1 MADAREDAITTL
13 AGVMALI
20 DVASE
25 AVDAALAAGD
35 GPWLAQAKIVLGHA
49 GKYVTRE
56 ASLLRSRFE
65 RPDGVSLVGFVVN
78 WIPTVAAIGAVAYL
92 CRGPLHL
99 AAVWSALV
107 CVAAMFG
114 ASVVFTPL
122 WRAVTTRYVPR
133 RFTAERVSSN
143 RPLTSPFRSSDAAR
157 RRKCW
162 C

>member
-1 MADAREDAITTL
+1 MADAREDAITAL